1 MKLTKRQL
9 KRIIR
14 EEKSKLLEESAMPN
28 SQTGTAMAEQ
38 IAAAMRDLMDEHF
51 HPGEWNTLSLNGLS
65 RDMQNAIFEI
75 VARYTNDSGLE

>member
-14 EEKSKLLEESAMPN
+14 EEKSKVLKESAMPS
-28 SQTGTAMAEQ
+28 SQTGTAMAEE
-38 IAAAMRDLMDEHF
+38 INSTIRSLLEEHF
-51 HPGEWNTLSLNGLS
+51 HPGEWDTLSLNGLS
-65 RDMQNAIFEI
+65 RDIQVSVFEV

>member
-1 MKLTKRQL
+1 MNLTKRQL

-14 EEKSKLLEESAMPN
+14 EEKSKVLKESAMPN

-38 IAAAMRDLMDEHF
+38 IAATMRDLMDEHF

-75 VARYTNDSGLE
+75 VAKYTNDSGLE